1 MANAEKLKFYESMK
15 EAAIQQQIKYG
26 IPASVTLAQ
35 MYIESR
41 GSGGGLNAPAAQCN
55 NYFGIHDD
63 DGSWRR
69 QGGRTQQFNDAGRM
83 HHFRAYD
90 TVEQGIEDHS
100 RFFFQ
105 NKRYSACYSLSS
117 DDHSGWAKGI
127 CDAGYAAIPKED
139 PDRYAKAIER
149 EIRDYGL
156 DRYDQ
161 EAIARA
167 ASENR
172 TIGYMRSQAGSRV
185 TPSSQS
191 TLSIPEESQQAVAMA
206 YCFPITGDMTV
217 TSLFGPRK
225 APCPGAS
232 TYHGGIDISVP
243 RGTPVLATERGTVVA
258 IKNDLT
264 EHDSAAIRQQKP
276 NKGGNYVI
284 VEYPRS
290 DGSSYYVSYCH
301 LTENGVKVKKGDTVN
316 AGDILGY
323 SGSTGNGTG
332 PHLHMTVKK
341 GPTGS
346 ENNNDRTKVDPLTY
360 LAEISVR
367 GNLQGTVL
375 KKGTNEDLLASLKGS
390 VDTTPTPYDTEL
402 AQRQN
407 TNLTPEQLHNAEE
420 GALLADATGSNDPKN
435 MLAYLLGMNGDQASQ
450 GGDLFTSLISGLFM
464 AAIGIAM
471 SLDHGGNDQ
480 AQAVDDTRRVAP
492 SDTEDYTVVK
502 RHRDGIDPTRA
513 RELATMN
520 FEAGY
525 PEEHQGTGQRL
536 A

>member
-1 MANAEKLKFYESMK
+1 MANPDKLKFYESMK
-15 EAAIQQQIKYG
+15 DAAIEQQIKYG

-41 GSGGGLNAPAAQCN
+41 ASGGGPNAPAAQCN

-63 DGSWRR
+63 NGYWRKH
-69 QGGRTQQFNDAGRM
+69 GGRTQQFNDAGRM

-105 NKRYSACYSLSS
+105 NKIYSACYSLSS
-117 DDHSGWAKGI
+117 DDHSGWALGI
-127 CDAGYAAIPKED
+127 CRAGYAAKPKED

-161 EAIARA
+161 EAIAKAVR
-167 ASENR
+167 ENR
-172 TIGYMRSQAGSRV
+172 TIGYMRSQAGSHV
-185 TPSSQS
+185 MPSGQS
-191 TLSIPEESQQAVAMA
+191 TLSVPEESQQTVAMA

-346 ENNNDRTKVDPLTY
+346 ENDNDRTKVDPLTY

-367 GNLQGTVL
+367 GDLQGTAV
-375 KKGTNEDLLASLKGS
+375 KKGTHADLLADLKGS
-390 VDTTPTPYDTEL
+390 VDTTPTPADTWL
-402 AQRQN
+402 ADQQKP
-407 TNLTPEQLHNAEE
+407 NLTDEQRHNAEE
-420 GALLADATGSNDPKN
+420 GALLANATGSNDSKN

-450 GGDLFTSLISGLFM
+450 GADLFSSLISALFM
-464 AAIGIAM
+464 AAIGMAKI
-471 SLDHGGNDQ
+471 LNDEDDNSQ
-480 AQAVDDTRRVAP
+480 TVDDTRRIVP
-492 SDTEDYTVVK
+492 SDTEDHTLVK
-502 RHRDGIDPTRA
+502 RHREGIDPVRA

-520 FEAGY
+520 FEAES
-525 PEEHQGTGQRL
+525 PEENLTVQRQRL
-536 A
+536 